1 VTDERRIRVALL
13 HGPGRP
19 DADGISDYVAH
30 LAEALIAAGV
40 DATPIR
46 ICPDGPPSPARWWA
60 ACGQAARRA
69 RGLRPDVLHVQF
81 APAAYRFSRVPGLLP
96 LRLPRGVPLVT
107 TLHEYG
113 AWAAPGWLPGPLWS
127 VVERGGRWCRETGR
141 LVPASAAVVVTN
153 PAHAAVLRA
162 RTGREPVRV
171 PIAPNV
177 TDHPEAAMAGR
188 RLRAE
193 LGLAEGTPL
202 LAFFGFVHPV
212 KGLRHLLE
220 ALPELRRAHPD
231 LRLLAVGGFASQ
243 ALPAAE
249 AAAYRAELTALAERL
264 GVADAIT
271 FTGHLPAE
279 RVSAAL
285 HAADVVVL
293 PFTAGVT
300 TKSGALLAALAHGVP
315 TAVTVP
321 DGDALTGG
329 DELSGSGA
337 VAVIRARRDAAAI
350 VATLRRLLSDPVLR
364 RQLAERGRA
373 FAAAYSWPR
382 VAAAHRDLYRELLGR

>member
-1 VTDERRIRVALL
+1 MADERPIRVALL

-19 DADGISDYVAH
+19 DADGVSDYVARLARA
-30 LAEALIAAGV
+30 LAEVGV
-40 DATPIR
+40 DATAVGV
-46 ICPDGPPSPARWWA
+46 CPDGGTSPARWWA
-60 ACGQAARRA
+60 ACGRAARQA
-69 RGLRPDVLHVQF
+69 RRLRPDLVHVQF

-113 AWAAPGWLPGPLWS
+113 SWAAPGWLPGPLWS
-127 VVERGGRWCRETGR
+127 IVERGGRWCRETGR
-141 LVPASAAVVVTN
+141 LVPGSGAVVVTN
-153 PAHAAVLRA
+153 PAHAAAVRA
-162 RTGREPVRV
+162 RAGREPVHV

-177 TDHPEAAMAGR
+177 TDRPGAATEGL

-193 LGLAEGTPL
+193 LGLAEGAPL

-212 KGLRHLLE
+212 KGLRHLIE
-220 ALPELRRAHPD
+220 ALPELRRTHPD
-231 LRLLAVGGFASQ
+231 LRLLVVGGFTSQ
-243 ALPAAE
+243 ALPEAE
-249 AAAYRAELTALAERL
+249 AAAYRAELTGLARRC
-264 GVADAIT
+264 GVADRVT

-293 PFTAGVT
+293 PFTAGVN

-321 DGDALTGG
+321 DGD
-329 DELSGSGA
+329 DELAGSGA
-337 VAVIRARRDAAAI
+337 VAVIRARRDSAAI
-350 VATLRRLLSDPVLR
+350 VAALRRLLADPVLR
-364 RQLAERGRA
+364 RRLAERGRA

-382 VAAAHRDLYRELLGR
+382 VAAAHRDLYAGLLRG

>member
-1 VTDERRIRVALL
+1 MADERPIRVALL

-19 DADGISDYVAH
+19 DADGVSDYVARLARA
-30 LAEALIAAGV
+30 LAEAGV
-40 DATPIR
+40 DATAVGV
-46 ICPDGPPSPARWWA
+46 CPDGGTSPARWWA
-60 ACGQAARRA
+60 ACGRAVRQARR
-69 RGLRPDVLHVQF
+69 LRPDVVHVQF
-81 APAAYRFSRVPGLLP
+81 APSAYRFSRVPGLLP

-127 VVERGGRWCRETGR
+127 IVERGGRWCRETGR
-141 LVPASAAVVVTN
+141 LVPASGAVVVTN
-153 PAHAAVLRA
+153 PAHAAVVRA
-162 RTGREPVRV
+162 RTGREPVHV

-177 TDHPEAAMAGR
+177 TDQPGAATEGL

-193 LGLAEGTPL
+193 LGLAEGAPL

-212 KGLRHLLE
+212 KGLRHLIE
-220 ALPELRRAHPD
+220 ALPELRRTHPD
-231 LRLLAVGGFASQ
+231 LRLLVVGGFTSQ
-243 ALPAAE
+243 ALPEAE
-249 AAAYRAELTALAERL
+249 AAAYRGELTGLARRY
-264 GVADAIT
+264 GVADAVT

-293 PFTAGVT
+293 PFTAGVG

-321 DGDALTGG
+321 DGE

-337 VAVIRARRDAAAI
+337 VAVIRARRDSAEI

-364 RQLAERGRA
+364 RRLAERGRA
-373 FAAAYSWPR
+373 FVAAYSWPR
-382 VAAAHRDLYRELLGR
+382 VAAAHRDLYAGLLRG